1 MTLPLALYGLA
12 TGLAEPLAP
21 LILKRRAKAG
31 REDPLRL
38 GERLGRAG
46 APRPP
51 GPLVW
56 LHGVSV
62 GETVSLLALVEGLRA
77 RRPDLGLLVTSGTRT
92 SAELLARRLPAGV
105 RHQYVPVDTPGAV
118 RRFLDHWRPD
128 LGVFAESELWPNLI
142 LTARRRGTRLVLASA
157 RITEGTARTW
167 RRAPASARRLLSA
180 FDLILPQDRAT
191 ADRLRGLGADCGREL
206 NLKRAGA
213 PLIFDPAELARL
225 QELAAGRPVVLAAS
239 THPGE
244 DALIAEAA
252 EGLGALVVI
261 APRHPERGAEI
272 AAALKAPRR
281 APGEEPGPETL
292 VWIADTLG
300 EMGLFFRLAD
310 VVVMGGSF
318 PGGIGGHNPLEPA
331 RLGAPVIT
339 GPDIANAADVYGE
352 MFDEVCALMARDG
365 PDLRRKLAGL
375 LADPVLRRRMREAAL
390 AYAARQEQT
399 LADAL
404 EDLAPLL
411 PAREVSK

>member
-77 RRPDLGLLVTSGTRT
+77 RRPDLGLLVTSGTRS

-225 QELAAGRPVVLAAS
+225 QGLAAGRPVVLAAS

-281 APGEEPGPETL
+281 ALGEEPGPETP

-300 EMGLFFRLAD
+300 EMGLFFRQAD

-411 PAREVSK
+411 PAREVSR

>member
-225 QELAAGRPVVLAAS
+225 QGLAAGRPVVLAAS

-281 APGEEPGPETL
+281 ALGEEPGPETL

>member
-21 LILKRRAKAG
+21 LILTRRAKAG
-31 REDPLRL
+31 REDPFRL
-38 GERLGRAG
+38 GERLGRTG

-225 QELAAGRPVVLAAS
+225 QGLAAGRPVALAAS

-281 APGEEPGPETL
+281 ALGEEPGPETL

>member
-1 MTLPLALYGLA
+1 MTLPLALYSLA
-12 TGLAEPLAP
+12 TRLAEPLASV
-21 LILKRRAKAG
+21 LLQRRAAAG
-31 REDPLRL
+31 REDPSRL
-38 GERLGRAG
+38 DERLGHASQG
-46 APRPP
+46 RPE

-62 GETVSLLALVEGLRA
+62 GESVSLLSLVDGLKA
-77 RRPDLGLLVTSGTRT
+77 RRPDIALLVTSGTRT
-92 SAELLARRLPAGV
+92 SADLLARRLPPGV
-105 RHQYVPVDTPGAV
+105 LHQYVPVDTPSAV

-180 FDLILPQDRAT
+180 FDLILPQDRST
-191 ADRLRGLGADCGREL
+191 ADRLRALGADCGREL
-206 NLKRAGA
+206 NLKRAGG
-213 PLIFDPAELARL
+213 PLTVDPVELARL
-225 QELAAGRPVVLAAS
+225 QGLAAGRPVVLAAS

-252 EGLGALVVI
+252 EGLGALLVI

-281 APGEEPGPETL
+281 AMGEEPGPETP

-352 MFDEVCALMARDG
+352 MFDEVCALTARDG

-375 LADPVLRRRMREAAL
+375 LADPMLRRRMREATL
-390 AYAARQEQT
+390 GYAARQGQALE
-399 LADAL
+399 DAL
-404 EDLAPLL
+404 EDLEPRL
-411 PAREVSK
+411 PPPAAKT

>member
-62 GETVSLLALVEGLRA
+62 GETVSLLALVQGLRA

-225 QELAAGRPVVLAAS
+225 QGLSAGRPVVLAAS

-281 APGEEPGPETL
+281 ALGEEPGPETP

-375 LADPVLRRRMREAAL
+375 LADPMLRRHMREAAL
-390 AYAARQEQT
+390 GYAARQGRT
-399 LADAL
+399 LAAAL
-404 EDLAPLL
+404 DDLTPLL
-411 PAREVSK
+411 PPAESEP

>member
-118 RRFLDHWRPD
+118 CRFLDHWRPD

-225 QELAAGRPVVLAAS
+225 QGLAAGRPVALAAS

-281 APGEEPGPETL
+281 ALGEEPGPETL

>member
-21 LILKRRAKAG
+21 LVLKRRAKAG

-51 GPLVW
+51 GPLVR

-157 RITEGTARTW
+157 RITEGTVRTW

-225 QELAAGRPVVLAAS
+225 QGLAAGRPVVLAAS

>member
-1 MTLPLALYGLA
+1 MTLPLDLYGLA
-12 TGLAEPLAP
+12 TRLAEPLAP

-31 REDPLRL
+31 REDPFRL
-38 GERLGRAG
+38 GERLGRTG

-142 LTARRRGTRLVLASA
+142 LTARGRGTRLVLASA

>member
-21 LILKRRAKAG
+21 FSLKRRAKVG
-31 REDPLRL
+31 REYALRL
-38 GERLGRAG
+38 AARLGRTG
-46 APRPP
+46 SPRPP
-51 GPLVW
+51 GPLGW
-56 LHGVSV
+56 LHGVSG
-62 GETVSLLALVEGLRA
+62 GETVSLLPLVEGLRA

-92 SAELLARRLPAGV
+92 SAELLGRRLPAGV

-118 RRFLDHWRPD
+118 RRFLDPWRPD

-213 PLIFDPAELARL
+213 PLTFDPAELARL
-225 QELAAGRPVVLAAS
+225 RGLAAGRPVVLAGS

-252 EGLGALVVI
+252 EGLGALLVI
-261 APRHPERGAEI
+261 APRHPERGAGI
-272 AAALKAPRR
+272 AAALRAPRR
-281 APGEEPGPETL
+281 ALGEDPGPETP

-318 PGGIGGHNPLEPA
+318 PGGIGGHNHLEPA

-352 MFDEVCALMARDG
+352 MFDEVCALTARDG
-365 PDLRRKLAGL
+365 PDLKRKLAGL
-375 LADPVLRRRMREAAL
+375 LADPMLRRRMREATL
-390 AYAARQEQT
+390 GYAARQGQALE
-399 LADAL
+399 DAL
-404 EDLAPLL
+404 EDLEPCLPPPGAPT
-411 PAREVSK
+411 

>member
-46 APRPP
+46 APRLP

-225 QELAAGRPVVLAAS
+225 QGLAAGRPVALAAS

-281 APGEEPGPETL
+281 ALGEEPGPETL

>member
-225 QELAAGRPVVLAAS
+225 QGLAAGRPVVLAAS

-281 APGEEPGPETL
+281 ALGEEPGPETP

-375 LADPVLRRRMREAAL
+375 LADPMLRRRMRDATL
-390 AYAARQEQT
+390 GYAARQGQALEE
-399 LADAL
+399 AL

-411 PAREVSK
+411 PAREVSR

>member
-21 LILKRRAKAG
+21 LVLKRRAKAG

-157 RITEGTARTW
+157 RITEGTVRTW

-225 QELAAGRPVVLAAS
+225 QGLAAGRPVVLAAS

-281 APGEEPGPETL
+281 ALGEEPGPETP

>member
-31 REDPLRL
+31 REDPFRL
-38 GERLGRAG
+38 GERLGRTG

-225 QELAAGRPVVLAAS
+225 QGLAAGRPVALAAS

-281 APGEEPGPETL
+281 ALGEEPGPETL

>member
-225 QELAAGRPVVLAAS
+225 QGLSAGRPVVLAAS

-281 APGEEPGPETL
+281 ALGEEPGPETL